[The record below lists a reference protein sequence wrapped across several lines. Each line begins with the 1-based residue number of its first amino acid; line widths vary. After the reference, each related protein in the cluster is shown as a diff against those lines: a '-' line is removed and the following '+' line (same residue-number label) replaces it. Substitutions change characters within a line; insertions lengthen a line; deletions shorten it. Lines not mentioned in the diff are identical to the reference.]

1 MKLVCK
7 LFIMVVLCFGMF
19 SVAHLQASEYTMTI
33 DCNPQ
38 MVGINSSA
46 VVTINLFKDGD
57 TPVAGQNVFLGLEDI
72 SGKLESEMVVTDS
85 EGVATT
91 TFFPSEIGEGYI
103 IAKVNIRQGSSIIPI
118 TSETVVIV
126 SNLNQK
132 PVAMI
137 THAIPNPVKVG
148 ETIQFAGV
156 GKDIDG
162 EVVEWKWNMGD
173 GTSFSGKGSD
183 SSITHIFDKVGKY
196 KVTFQVKDDSDAW
209 SNPSWITIKVFK
221 NQKPTVEMMDE
232 WKRSGLV
239 GQEIMFEILVKD
251 VDENLVGCRFEWG
264 DGKTNEFK
272 LTGSRAQIKARHTY
286 EKIGDYHV
294 RVVAFDRSDES
305 TAFPENGW
313 KIKIQGLAKG
323 GIRILVAGFGGE
335 KVDFIGPFPSRNIVI
350 SKVMEDWGVEVEAIL
365 IPGKYQILSAD
376 RSQAFRSLKG
386 NIEVE
391 SFKTVLVKCKRWKPS
406 IDTKFQIKNN
416 NSPELLVNIVDSSG
430 IVSKPVMLNLLE
442 QNELIQTSSGNNGT
456 FCLPVKNLNS
466 KELIIEFNVESVV
479 GRKKI
484 QIPKVFP
491 GINLVVRPYGEESV
505 QLQVSGDGVSQI
517 QLDTKVVHLLTRKQ
531 VRADRIISIPP
542 RSMKSGFVT
551 ININR
556 SDSFK
561 YLVCITATSVVRDI
575 KVTNNISFVPYLGT
589 QKIDMKWGYS
599 DDSVLFSGCLKDKE
613 NDSCIRYQKF
623 TVFVKPGSN
632 TNRIPIQTLTPSSG
646 CFLLSYEIDKLL
658 KEYDTGSLE
667 IEISTI
673 SAGITFSESF
683 DVRRYDRHPKL
694 SLAESGNNSIEI
706 QLLYSTSEP
715 VSGKWMCVFYLKGGV
730 PIQDD
735 ATMKTLG
742 YPDCSVR
749 TSKDGV
755 AFLPISTGHLKDIS
769 LLVSVS
775 EDGYQILKEFKFGK

>member
-1 MKLVCK
+1 
-7 LFIMVVLCFGMF
+7 
-19 SVAHLQASEYTMTI
+19 
-33 DCNPQ
+33 
-38 MVGINSSA
+38 
-46 VVTINLFKDGD
+46 
-57 TPVAGQNVFLGLEDI
+57 
-72 SGKLESEMVVTDS
+72 
-85 EGVATT
+85 
-91 TFFPSEIGEGYI
+91 
-103 IAKVNIRQGSSIIPI
+103 
-118 TSETVVIV
+118 
-126 SNLNQK
+126 
-132 PVAMI
+132 
-137 THAIPNPVKVG
+137 
-148 ETIQFAGV
+148 
-156 GKDIDG
+156 
-162 EVVEWKWNMGD
+162 
-173 GTSFSGKGSD
+173 
-183 SSITHIFDKVGKY
+183 
-196 KVTFQVKDDSDAW
+196 
-209 SNPSWITIKVFK
+209 
-221 NQKPTVEMMDE
+221 
-232 WKRSGLV
+232 
-239 GQEIMFEILVKD
+239 
-251 VDENLVGCRFEWG
+251 
-264 DGKTNEFK
+264 
-272 LTGSRAQIKARHTY
+272 
-286 EKIGDYHV
+286 
-294 RVVAFDRSDES
+294 
-305 TAFPENGW
+305 
-313 KIKIQGLAKG
+313 
-323 GIRILVAGFGGE
+323 LVAGFGGE
-335 KVDFIGPFPSRNIVI
+335 KVDFIGPFPSRNIAI
-350 SKVMEDWGVEVEAIL
+350 SKVMEDWGVEVEAVL

-376 RSQAFRSLKG
+376 RSHAFCPLEG

-406 IDTKFQIKNN
+406 IDTKFQIKNDS
-416 NSPELLVNIVDSSG
+416 SPELLVNIIDDSG
-430 IVSKPVMLNLLE
+430 IVSKPVMLKLLE

-456 FCLPVKNLNS
+456 FCLPIKNLSS
-466 KELIIEFNVESVV
+466 KELTIEFNVESVV

-491 GINLVVRPYGEESV
+491 RINLVARPYGEESI

-551 ININR
+551 ININK

-575 KVTNNISFVPYLGT
+575 EVTNNISFVPYLGT

-599 DDSVLFSGCLKDKE
+599 DDSVLLSGCLKDKE
-613 NDSCIRYQKF
+613 NDSCIRDQKF

-694 SLAESGNNSIEI
+694 SLAKSDNNSIEI
-706 QLLYSTSEP
+706 QLLSSTSEP
-715 VSGKWMCVFYLKGGV
+715 VSGKWMCVFYLKDGV

-775 EDGYQILKEFKFGK
+775 EDGYQILKEFKLGK